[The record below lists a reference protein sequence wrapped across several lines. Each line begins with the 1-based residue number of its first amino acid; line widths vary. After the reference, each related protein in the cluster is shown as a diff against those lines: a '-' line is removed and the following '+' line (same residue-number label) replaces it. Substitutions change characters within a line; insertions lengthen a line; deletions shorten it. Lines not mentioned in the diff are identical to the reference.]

1 MNTKK
6 MDHLE
11 NTTDAIHQDTAQDRK
26 QMLLFFERE
35 AQRNAAAKRAEDERA
50 DFVGLLV
57 KIFVAYVIITGTFLA
72 IAIAQ

>member
-11 NTTDAIHQDTAQDRK
+11 SNVDAIHQNTAQDRK

-50 DFVGLLV
+50 DFAGLLV